1 MRFVEERDFT
11 LRLDLRCTFEEGYDG
26 ELDGYVWL
34 REFQDRILP
43 QMVRRGRARDPDPS
57 RLDGAPGQPRP
68 RARGRGV
75 ARGGARRGL
84 IRAGAGEQRRGRPAS
99 ERRPAGRE

>member
-11 LRLDLRCTFEEGYDG
+11 LRFDLRCTFEEGYDG

-43 QMVRRGRARDPDPS
+43 QMVDAAVRAIRAHPGWTVRPANRGRALEDEVS
-57 RLDGAPGQPRP
+57 L
-68 RARGRGV
+68 V
-75 ARGGARRGL
+75 V
-84 IRAGAGEQRRGRPAS
+84 
-99 ERRPAGRE
+99 ERVVD

>member
-43 QMVRRGRARDPDPS
+43 QMVDAAVRAIRTHPGWTVRPANRGRALEDEVS
-57 RLDGAPGQPRP
+57 L
-68 RARGRGV
+68 V
-75 ARGGARRGL
+75 V
-84 IRAGAGEQRRGRPAS
+84 
-99 ERRPAGRE
+99 ERVVD